1 MTVLNKKQ
9 IKFLRKKAQ
18 KEKPIFQVGK
28 LGVTDVFIQQVN
40 EAIEKREL
48 VKFNI
53 LQNSDE
59 EINQAAEQIAESI
72 DAVIIQTVGHTA
84 ILYRPSRKEKYQRLS
99 EEIAN
104 IQ

>member
-18 KEKPIFQVGK
+18 KEKAIFQIGK
-28 LGVTDVFIQQVN
+28 LGITEVFIQQVDD
-40 EAIEKREL
+40 AIEKREL
-48 VKFNI
+48 IKFNI

-59 EINQAAEQIAESI
+59 EIDQAAEQIAQAI
-72 DAVIIQTVGHTA
+72 NAVIVQTVGHTA
-84 ILYRPSRKEKYQRLS
+84 VLYRPSHKEKYQRIS
-99 EEIAN
+99 EEIAT